1 MQQNKAVFEDMPV
14 SKALAT
20 LAVPTII
27 SQLITMIYNLADT
40 FFIGRTNDPL
50 KVAAATV
57 SFILLF
63 MMSAWANLFGVG
75 GGSLISRLLGEKRP
89 DEAKKV
95 SAFSFYGAVIIATV
109 YATVTYVFMDP
120 ILMFIGASENTIVY
134 ARDYA
139 FWVVTVGGIPTTM
152 SMTLA
157 HLLRSEGYAREA
169 SFGLGMGGVL
179 NIILDPLFMF
189 VIMPSG
195 REVTGAAVA
204 TMLSNVIVFIYMF
217 TVYLKMSRNTCM
229 SVSPKKAIEGLK
241 FTGEVFAVGLPSAIN
256 TLLSCLSNSTINSL
270 MTSHGDI
277 PMAAMGV
284 VKKIDMLPMNIGMG
298 LCQGMLPLVA
308 YNYAAGNFK
317 RMKAV
322 SNTARLW
329 GISFA
334 GICIVLFELF
344 TGNIVKFFIEEPETL
359 ALGTN
364 FLRVACLAT
373 PLMVTNVQMN
383 YTFQAMGKG
392 RQSLILSSCR
402 QGLVNIPLLFVMN
415 HFFGMYGIVWTQ
427 FIADMIT
434 LAISFTLYYFVY
446 KSLKVAENKPL
457 DREDS
462 V

>member
-1 MQQNKAVFEDMPV
+1 MQKNKAIFEDMPV
-14 SKALAT
+14 WKALAT

-57 SFILLF
+57 SFVLLF

-89 DEAKKV
+89 EDAKKV
-95 SAFSFYGAVIIATV
+95 AAFSFYGAAIIGTLYSA
-109 YATVTYVFMDP
+109 VTYIFMDP
-120 ILMFIGASENTIVY
+120 ILMFIGASENTIGY

-189 VIMPSG
+189 VILPEG

-229 SVSPKKAIEGLK
+229 SVSPQKAVSGLK
-241 FTGEVFAVGLPSAIN
+241 FAGEVFAVGFPSAIN
-256 TLLSCLSNSTINSL
+256 TLLSCVSNSTINNL

-308 YNYAAGNFK
+308 YNYAAGNYK

-334 GICIVLFELF
+334 GICIVFFEIF
-344 TGNIVKFFIEEPETL
+344 TGNIVKFFIEEAETL
-359 ALGTN
+359 ALGTS

-373 PLMVTNVQMN
+373 PLMITNVQMN

-392 RQSLILSSCR
+392 TQSLVLSSCR
-402 QGLVNIPLLFVMN
+402 QGLVNIPLLFIMN

-427 FIADMIT
+427 LLADLIT
-434 LAISFTLYYFVY
+434 LIISFSLYWSVY
-446 KSLKVAENKPL
+446 KKLKSEEAKLEG
-457 DREDS
+457 
-462 V
+462 

>member
-1 MQQNKAVFEDMPV
+1 MQKNKAIFEDMPV
-14 SKALAT
+14 PKALAT

-57 SFILLF
+57 SFVLLF

-89 DEAKKV
+89 EEAKTV
-95 SAFSFYGAVIIATV
+95 AAFSFYGAAIIGTL
-109 YATVTYVFMDP
+109 YSTVTYIFMDP

-179 NIILDPLFMF
+179 NIVFDPLFMF
-189 VIMPSG
+189 VLFPKG
-195 REVTGAAVA
+195 EEVAGAAFA

-229 SVSPKKAIEGLK
+229 SVSPQKAFEGLK
-241 FTGEVFAVGLPSAIN
+241 FAGEVFAVGFPSAIN
-256 TLLSCLSNSTINSL
+256 TLLSCVSNSTINNL

-308 YNYAAGNFK
+308 YNYAAGNYK

-334 GICIVLFELF
+334 GICIVLFEIF
-344 TGNIVKFFIEEPETL
+344 TGNIVKFFIEESETL
-359 ALGTN
+359 ALGTS

-373 PLMVTNVQMN
+373 PLMITNVQMN

-415 HFFGMYGIVWTQ
+415 YFFGMFGIVWTQ

-434 LAISFTLYYFVY
+434 LLISFTLYYSVY
-446 KSLKVAENKPL
+446 KSLKVEEKKSL
-457 DREDS
+457 DKEGM
-462 V
+462 

>member
-1 MQQNKAVFEDMPV
+1 MQQNKAIFEDMPV
-14 SKALAT
+14 PRALAT

-40 FFIGRTNDPL
+40 FFIGRTGDPL

-63 MMSAWANLFGVG
+63 MMNALANLFGVG
-75 GGSLISRLLGEKRP
+75 GGSLISRLLGEKKP
-89 DEAKKV
+89 EEAKKV
-95 SAFSFYGAVIIATV
+95 AAFSFYGAVAIALL
-109 YATVTYVFMDP
+109 YVFLTYIFMEP
-120 ILMFIGASENTIVY
+120 LLMLIGASENTIAY

-139 FWVVTVGGIPTTM
+139 FWVVTVGGIPTTL

-157 HLLRSEGYAREA
+157 HLLRSEGYARQA

-189 VIMPSG
+189 VILPEGM
-195 REVTGAAVA
+195 EVKGAAMA
-204 TMLSNVIVFIYMF
+204 TALSNICVFIYMF
-217 TVYLKMSRNTCM
+217 TVFLKMSRNTCM
-229 SVSPKKAIEGLK
+229 SADIKKALQGANHSL
-241 FTGEVFAVGLPSAIN
+241 EVFSVGFPSAVN
-256 TLLSCLSNSTINSL
+256 TLLSCLSNSTINNL

-308 YNYAAGNFK
+308 YNYAAGNYK

-329 GISFA
+329 GIAFA
-334 GICIVLFELF
+334 GICIMAFQIF
-344 TGNIVKFFIEEPETL
+344 TGSIVRFFIDEPETL
-359 ALGTN
+359 RLGTE

-373 PLMVTNVQMN
+373 PLMITNVQMN

-392 RQSLILSSCR
+392 PQSLLLASCR
-402 QGLVNIPLLFVMN
+402 QGLVNIPLLFLMN

-427 FIADMIT
+427 AIADSIT
-434 LAISFTLYYFVY
+434 LIISFSLYAAVY
-446 KSLKVAENKPL
+446 KKLK
-457 DREDS
+457 
-462 V
+462 

>member
-1 MQQNKAVFEDMPV
+1 MQKNKAIFEDMPV
-14 SKALAT
+14 PKALAT

-57 SFILLF
+57 SFVLLF

-89 DEAKKV
+89 DDAKKV
-95 SAFSFYGAVIIATV
+95 AAFSFFGAAVIGTV
-109 YATVTYVFMDP
+109 YATVTYIFMDS

-139 FWVVTVGGIPTTM
+139 FWVVVVGGIPTTM

-179 NIILDPLFMF
+179 NIIFDPLFMF
-189 VIMPSG
+189 VLFPKG
-195 REVTGAAVA
+195 EEVAGAAFA
-204 TMLSNVIVFIYMF
+204 TMLSNSIVFVYMF

-229 SVSPKKAIEGLK
+229 SVSPKKAVEGLK
-241 FTGEVFAVGLPSAIN
+241 FAGEVFAVGFPSAIN
-256 TLLSCLSNSTINSL
+256 TLLSCVSNSTINNL

-308 YNYAAGNFK
+308 YNYAAGNYK

-334 GICIVLFELF
+334 GICIVLFEIF
-344 TGNIVKFFIEEPETL
+344 TGNIVKFFIEETETL
-359 ALGTN
+359 ALGTS

-373 PLMVTNVQMN
+373 PLMITNVQMN

-434 LAISFTLYYFVY
+434 LAISFTLYFSLY
-446 KSLKVAENKPL
+446 KKLKIMEMVNRGE
-457 DREDS
+457 ES
-462 V
+462 

>member
-14 SKALAT
+14 PKALAT

-75 GGSLISRLLGEKRP
+75 GGSLMSRLLGEKRP
-89 DEAKKV
+89 DEAKNV
-95 SAFSFYGAVIIATV
+95 AAFSFFGAIIIAAV
-109 YATVTYVFMDP
+109 YSIVIYIFMDP

-152 SMTLA
+152 TMTMA
-157 HLLRSEGYAREA
+157 HLLRSEGYAKEA

-179 NIILDPLFMF
+179 NIAFDPLFMF
-189 VIMPSG
+189 VVFPKG
-195 REVTGAAVA
+195 EEVAGAAFA
-204 TMLSNVIVFIYMF
+204 TMLSNVIVFVYMF
-217 TVYLKMSRNTCM
+217 ITYLRLSRNTCM
-229 SVSPKKAIEGLK
+229 SVSPKRAAVALK
-241 FTGEVFAVGLPSAIN
+241 FAPKVLSVGLPSAIN
-256 TLLSCLSNSTINSL
+256 TLLSCISNSTINSL

-308 YNYAAGNFK
+308 YNYAAKNYK

-329 GISFA
+329 GICFA
-334 GICIVLFELF
+334 GACIILFELF
-344 TGNIVKFFIEEPETL
+344 TGNIVKFFIEEAETL
-359 ALGTN
+359 ALGTS
-364 FLRVACLAT
+364 FLKIACLAT

-392 RQSLILSSCR
+392 KQSLILSSCR
-402 QGLVNIPLLFVMN
+402 QGLVNIPLLFIMN

-427 FIADMIT
+427 FIADLIT
-434 LAISFTLYYFVY
+434 LAISFTLYFSLY
-446 KSLKVAENKPL
+446 KKLKTMEMVNRGE
-457 DREDS
+457 ES
-462 V
+462 

>member
-1 MQQNKAVFEDMPV
+1 MKQNKAIFEDMPV
-14 SKALAT
+14 WKALAT

-40 FFIGRTNDPL
+40 FFIGQTKDPL

-89 DEAKKV
+89 EEAKKV
-95 SAFSFYGAVIIATV
+95 SALSFYGAVIMGGL
-109 YATVTYVFMDP
+109 YALVVFIFMDP
-120 ILMFIGASENTIVY
+120 ILYLIGASENTIVY
-134 ARDYA
+134 AREYA
-139 FWVVTVGGIPTTM
+139 LWVVVVGGLPTTL

-179 NIILDPLFMF
+179 NIVLDPLFMF
-189 VIMPSG
+189 VILPSG
-195 REVTGAAVA
+195 QEVKGAAIA
-204 TMLSNVIVFIYMF
+204 TALSNFCTFTYMF
-217 TVYLKMSRNTCM
+217 ITYLKMTKDTCM
-229 SVSPKKAIEGLK
+229 SADIKGAISGISHI
-241 FTGEVFAVGLPSAIN
+241 GEVLAVGFPSAVN
-256 TLLSCLSNSTINSL
+256 TLLSCLSNSTINNL

-277 PMAAMGV
+277 QMAAMGV

-308 YNYAAGNFK
+308 YNYAAGNYK

-334 GICIVLFELF
+334 AICIVAFQLF
-344 TGNIVKFFIEEPETL
+344 TGDIVRFFIDEPETM
-359 ALGTN
+359 ALGIP
-364 FLRVACLAT
+364 FLRIACLAT

-392 RQSLILSSCR
+392 KQSLLLSSCR
-402 QGLVNIPLLFVMN
+402 QGLVNIPLLYLLN

-427 FIADMIT
+427 FIADTIT
-434 LAISFTLYYFVY
+434 LIISFSLYAGVY
-446 KSLKVAENKPL
+446 KQLKEKTNDEVG
-457 DREDS
+457 
-462 V
+462 